1 MLIYKL
7 CKIKHFLLS
16 TVTNVCIIVKNIL
29 KKAQRVLNLHLKTS
43 IHLLI
48 LSNMKLTKISVLALC
63 AVMLLPSCSTM
74 SNTAKG
80 GLIGGGGGAAA
91 GALIGALI
99 GNGKGAAIGAGIGAA
114 VGTGAGVLIGNK
126 MDKAKKAAEAIEGA
140 EAEVMTDAQGLSY
153 VKVTFDS
160 GILFSSGKSVLTA
173 KAKESLGQ
181 FKANVLT
188 ADMDL
193 AVVGYTDND
202 PWKGCTA
209 EQSKQKNQVLSEQR
223 AQSVSSYLLS
233 VGASSAQIKYVVGKG
248 EENPVASNA
257 TAAGKAENRRV
268 EVYIIPS
275 QQMIESANAGN
286 LN

>member
-1 MLIYKL
+1 MKKSKL
-7 CKIKHFLLS
+7 GIFALCGAMLLS
-16 TVTNVCIIVKNIL
+16 
-29 KKAQRVLNLHLKTS
+29 
-43 IHLLI
+43 
-48 LSNMKLTKISVLALC
+48 
-63 AVMLLPSCSTM
+63 SCGM

-114 VGTGAGVLIGNK
+114 VGAGAGVLIGNK

-140 EAEVMTDAQGLSY
+140 EAETLKDAEGLSY

-160 GILFSSGKSVLTA
+160 GILFTTSKADLTQQA
-173 KAKESLGQ
+173 KTSLSQ
-181 FKANVLT
+181 FASNVLT

-202 PWKGCTA
+202 PWRGCTA
-209 EQSKQKNQVLSEQR
+209 EESVQKNLVLSEQR
-223 AQSVSSYLLS
+223 AQSVSTYLI
-233 VGASSAQIKYVVGKG
+233 GAGATAAQVKYVVGKG
-248 EENPVASNA
+248 EANPVASNA

-268 EVYIIPS
+268 EVYILPS
-275 QQMIESANAGN
+275 KEMIQSANDGT
-286 LN
+286 LK

>member
-1 MLIYKL
+1 
-7 CKIKHFLLS
+7 
-16 TVTNVCIIVKNIL
+16 
-29 KKAQRVLNLHLKTS
+29 VLNLHSETS
-43 IHLLI
+43 IHLLKI
-48 LSNMKLTKISVLALC
+48 IKMKLTKISVLTLC
-63 AVMLLPSCSTM
+63 ALMLLPGCSSM

-140 EAEVMTDAQGLSY
+140 DAEVMTDAQGLSY

-181 FKANVLT
+181 FKTNVLT

-223 AQSVSSYLLS
+223 AQSVSTYLLS
-233 VGASSAQIKYVVGKG
+233 AGATSSQIKYVVGKG

-286 LN
+286 LK